1 MIPPISRG
9 IPAPKVFSHVR
20 WILLVLPAS
29 AAMWASI
36 SVVAFGAQPAGAN
49 STIFGPNVFVF
60 DPIIPAA
67 DVEKTANDSFSKMEK
82 NHFGSK
88 RYALLFR
95 W

>member
-1 MIPPISRG
+1 MFS
-9 IPAPKVFSHVR
+9 PACS
-20 WILLVLPAS
+20 ILRFLPAA
-29 AAMWASI
+29 AAMCAAI
-36 SVVAFGAQPAGAN
+36 PVVAFGAPPSSAN

-60 DPIIPAA
+60 DPRMPTA
-67 DVEKTANDSFSKMEK
+67 DVEKTANDIFSKMEK